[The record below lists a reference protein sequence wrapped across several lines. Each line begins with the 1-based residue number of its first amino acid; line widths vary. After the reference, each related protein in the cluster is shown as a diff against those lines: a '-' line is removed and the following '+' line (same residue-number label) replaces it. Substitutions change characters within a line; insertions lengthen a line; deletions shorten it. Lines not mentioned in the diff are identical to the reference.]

1 MQHTDEQLDRDK
13 DRQLLA
19 LLKEYPM
26 PAADP
31 AFFDRAVI
39 RASHVGTRRQ
49 RNRWTM
55 TGFSAAVAAG
65 VVMLLVSGVLFNAAE
80 TPRIDASI
88 PGVTVALAEPSTVN
102 LVFAATEPLDGATMT
117 VMLPDGIELEGFP
130 GQREVS
136 WQTSLAAGKNLLP
149 LKLVA
154 VTPTGGEIVA
164 RLQHENRDR
173 SFRLRVEVS

>member
-1 MQHTDEQLDRDK
+1 MQKTDEQLDRDRE
-13 DRQLLA
+13 RQLTA

-26 PAADP
+26 PAADQ

-39 RASHVGTRRQ
+39 RATHVGSRRQ
-49 RNRWTM
+49 RNRWLV
-55 TGFSAAVAAG
+55 TGFTSAIAAG
-65 VVMLLVSGVLFNAAE
+65 IVILLVSGVFFNAAE

-88 PGVTVALAEPSTVN
+88 PGVTIALAEPRTVN
-102 LVFAATEPLDGATMT
+102 LVFASTEPLDGATMT

-164 RLQHENRDR
+164 RLQHDNRNR